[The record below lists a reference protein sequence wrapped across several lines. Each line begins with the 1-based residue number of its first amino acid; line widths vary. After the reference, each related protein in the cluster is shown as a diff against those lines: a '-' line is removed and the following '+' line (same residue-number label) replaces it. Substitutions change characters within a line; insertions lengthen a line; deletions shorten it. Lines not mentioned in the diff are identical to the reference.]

1 MIELMLSQTTAAKN
15 NNNNNSNNNATATKP
30 TGHRT
35 TDNNRAPL
43 SSVESKY
50 NSAAAATPRTPL
62 KSVVFNGTTTKT
74 PSASSVS
81 KSKRKRS
88 KSTSKNKVVREIYT
102 PLVINRPTSIATTT
116 VQNEQLTNGG
126 RNDVVCTLSVKSDS
140 ILTEWDTTHKQ
151 PLVSLGLEDEHN
163 QPEIIN
169 TINNAH
175 NNVTSII
182 DTKSNSTC
190 QQDEQT
196 TIIKIIKHAKT
207 DSSRIRKKKNN
218 TTFTTSTFHTSRE
231 NITYNAKQWEDEQCH
246 TFISWLNNIYHPNND
261 TTSSPNQR
269 QHHHLTS
276 NEYKAATTLYTSP
289 RFQSIKQSI
298 EKEVREGRLA
308 ITPRST
314 TRSDNNRN
322 ILDEVY
328 VQEEVTKLLLG
339 SYDLKWLQLGL
350 EIVILGLGGDE
361 KDVNEVSIRAWICV

>member
-62 KSVVFNGTTTKT
+62 KSVVVNGTTTKT
-74 PSASSVS
+74 PLASSVS

-126 RNDVVCTLSVKSDS
+126 RNDVVCTDS
-140 ILTEWDTTHKQ
+140 IFTEWDTTHKQ

-163 QPEIIN
+163 QPEKIN

-246 TFISWLNNIYHPNND
+246 TFISWLNNIYHPND

-269 QHHHLTS
+269 QQQYLTS

-361 KDVNEVSIRAWICV
+361 NDVSQVSIDA